1 MRIDSSS
8 LEIALDL
15 DFLLFA
21 TVIEKMKTTKY
32 FDYTRKRS
40 DRERIKDDWIEFVIN
55 NTAKTEVQSDGRKLL
70 K

>member
-40 DRERIKDDWIEFVIN
+40 DRERIKDGWIELVIN